1 MDRGLL
7 PLDLSRYYSI
17 LTSHTLK
24 YIRSMGL
31 FAWHKANGE
40 IMISKKIEQA
50 LEYECKEKA
59 ESQAA
64 KLKLDLEN
72 TLTIVQG
79 K

>member
-1 MDRGLL
+1 
-7 PLDLSRYYSI
+7 
-17 LTSHTLK
+17 
-24 YIRSMGL
+24 MGL